1 MNRIKE
7 IINQRGIKQT
17 WLVEQLG
24 KSYNTVNAYTQNRKQ
39 PSVETLYKLA
49 TILDVEVKDL
59 LYTKG
64 ELTNR
69 LKM

>member
-17 WLVEQLG
+17 WLAEQLG